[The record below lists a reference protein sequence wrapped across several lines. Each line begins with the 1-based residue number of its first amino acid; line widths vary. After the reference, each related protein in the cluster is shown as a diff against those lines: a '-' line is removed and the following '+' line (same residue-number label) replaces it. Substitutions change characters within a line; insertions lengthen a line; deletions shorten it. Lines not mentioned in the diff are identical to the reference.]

1 MKDGRCA
8 GSLTGLWRFPDG
20 GLHRPVYSSPQPPG
34 TRRGPFMTTPAG
46 PSDAVLLRSLYDAAV
61 AAVNPGPATESA
73 LERLAPSGTRPL
85 WILALGKAAAP
96 MAQAASH
103 YARRT
108 GRHLVGGL
116 VVAPDL
122 GPAPDAALP
131 VVQGDHPEPGPA
143 SFVAAELLGQIA
155 ARVGA
160 GDDVWVLL
168 SGGTTSLIGAPRDGF
183 APGELKEVY
192 ARLLASGLDIGDMN
206 RIRKRFTR
214 WGGGKLAAALAPA
227 HILQLVVSDVI
238 GDDLPSI
245 GSGPC
250 VPDPMTAADTRA
262 LLQRTGL
269 WTTLPASIRTVI
281 EATEAGKLP
290 ETPKPGDAA
299 FASVETAIISSNR
312 LALEAAARRA
322 TELGLASE
330 IVSEPLAGEA
340 RTAGASVAAT
350 LRNYSQARQT
360 QALTRRCVIW
370 GGETTVTLGDHPGLG
385 GRSQELALAAAQTL
399 AGSEGV
405 SLLAG
410 GTDGRDGPTDAAGAI
425 VDGRTWAAI
434 QAAGRDPARDLDRHD
449 AYHALAAAG
458 VLLQPGLTG
467 TNVMD
472 VVIGV
477 A

>member
-1 MKDGRCA
+1 MK
-8 GSLTGLWRFPDG
+8 
-20 GLHRPVYSSPQPPG
+20 
-34 TRRGPFMTTPAG
+34 TPAG
-46 PSDAVLLRSLYDAAV
+46 PSDAALLRELYDAAV
-61 AAVNPGPATESA
+61 TAVNPGPATEAA
-73 LERLAPSGTRPL
+73 LERYAPAGTRPL
-85 WILALGKAAAP
+85 WILGLGKAAAP
-96 MAQAASH
+96 MAEAAARV
-103 YARRT
+103 ARRT
-108 GRHLVGGL
+108 GRRLAGGL

-122 GPAPDAALP
+122 APAPDAALP
-131 VVQGDHPEPGPA
+131 VVQGDHPEPGAA
-143 SFVAAELLGQIA
+143 SLAAAELLGQVA

-168 SGGTTSLIGAPRDGF
+168 SGGTTSLVGAPREGI
-183 APGELKEVY
+183 APAELKEVY

-269 WTTLPASIRTVI
+269 WTTLPASVRGVI
-281 EATEAGKLP
+281 EATEAGAEP

-299 FASVETAIISSNR
+299 FASVQTAVISSNR

-322 TELGLASE
+322 TELGLAPE

-340 RTAGASVAAT
+340 RTAGASVVAT

-360 QALTRRCVIW
+360 QVRARPCVIW
-370 GGETTVTLGDHPGLG
+370 GGETTVILGDAAGLG

-399 AGSEGV
+399 AGGEGV

-425 VDGRTWAAI
+425 VDGSTWVRIA
-434 QAAGRDPARDLDRHD
+434 AAGLDPARHLVGHD
-449 AYHALAAAG
+449 AYPALAAAG
-458 VLLQPGLTG
+458 ALLQPGLTG

-472 VVIGV
+472 IVIGL

>member
-1 MKDGRCA
+1 MK
-8 GSLTGLWRFPDG
+8 
-20 GLHRPVYSSPQPPG
+20 
-34 TRRGPFMTTPAG
+34 TPAG
-46 PSDAVLLRSLYDAAV
+46 PSDAALLRDLYDAAV
-61 AAVNPGPATESA
+61 AAVNPGPATEAA
-73 LERLAPSGTRPL
+73 LRQLAPSGTRPL
-85 WILALGKAAAP
+85 WILALGKASVP
-96 MAQAASH
+96 MAEAA
-103 YARRT
+103 ARHARAT
-108 GRHLVGGL
+108 GRVLCGGL
-116 VVAPDL
+116 VVAPEL
-122 GPAPDAALP
+122 AATPDAALP
-131 VVQGDHPEPGPA
+131 VVMGDHPEPGPA
-143 SFVAAELLGQIA
+143 SFAAAELLGQVV

-168 SGGTTSLIGAPRDGF
+168 SGGTTALIGAPRDGL
-183 APGELKEVY
+183 AAAELKQVY

-227 HILQLVVSDVI
+227 RVLQLVVSDVI

-250 VPDPMTAADTRA
+250 VPDPLTAADARA
-262 LLQRTGL
+262 LLQRTNL
-269 WTTLPASIRTVI
+269 WTTLPAAIRDVI
-281 EATEAGKLP
+281 EATEAGKLA
-290 ETPKPGDAA
+290 ETPKPGDPA
-299 FASVETAIISSNR
+299 FASVRTSIISSNR

-360 QALTRRCVIW
+360 QAPTRRCVIW
-370 GGETTVTLGDHPGLG
+370 GGETTVTLGDAPGLG
-385 GRSQELALAAAQTL
+385 GRSQELALSAAQAL
-399 AGSEGV
+399 AGTEGV

-410 GTDGRDGPTDAAGAI
+410 GTDGRDGPTDAAGGI
-425 VDGRTWAAI
+425 VDGGTWAAI
-434 QAAGRDPARDLDRHD
+434 RAAGRDPAQDLARHD
-449 AYHALAAAG
+449 AYRALEAMGA
-458 VLLQPGLTG
+458 LLQPGLTG

-472 VVIGV
+472 VVIGL

>member
-1 MKDGRCA
+1 
-8 GSLTGLWRFPDG
+8 
-20 GLHRPVYSSPQPPG
+20 
-34 TRRGPFMTTPAG
+34 MTTPAG
-46 PSDAVLLRSLYDAAV
+46 PSDASLLRSLYDAAV

-73 LERLAPSGTRPL
+73 LEQHAPSGTRPL
-85 WILALGKAAAP
+85 FILALGKAAAP
-96 MAQAASH
+96 MAEAATRF
-103 YARRT
+103 ARRT
-108 GRHLVGGL
+108 GRHIAGGL
-116 VVAPDL
+116 VVAPDQSA
-122 GPAPDAALP
+122 APDLALAA
-131 VVQGDHPEPGPA
+131 VRGDHPEPGPA
-143 SFVAAELLGQIA
+143 SFAAAELLGQLA

-183 APGELKEVY
+183 AHAELQEVY
-192 ARLLASGLDIGDMN
+192 ARLLASGLDIADMN

-227 HILQLVVSDVI
+227 RVVQLVVSDVI
-238 GDDLPSI
+238 GDDLASI

-262 LLQRTGL
+262 LLQRSGL
-269 WTTLPASIRTVI
+269 WTTLPASIRTVV
-281 EATEAGKLP
+281 EATEAGTLP
-290 ETPKPGDAA
+290 ETPKPGDAV
-299 FASVETAIISSNR
+299 FANVTTSIISSNR
-312 LALEAAARRA
+312 LALEAIARRA
-322 TELGLASE
+322 AELGLASE
-330 IVSEPLAGEA
+330 MVSEPLAGEA

-360 QALTRRCVIW
+360 QDRTRRCVIW
-370 GGETTVTLGDHPGLG
+370 GGEATVTLGEDPGLG
-385 GRSQELALAAAQTL
+385 GRCQELALSAAQTL
-399 AGSEGV
+399 AGGDGV

-425 VDGRTWAAI
+425 VDGHTWDTI
-434 QAAGRDPARDLDRHD
+434 KAAGRDPARDLDRHD

>member
-1 MKDGRCA
+1 MI
-8 GSLTGLWRFPDG
+8 
-20 GLHRPVYSSPQPPG
+20 
-34 TRRGPFMTTPAG
+34 TPAG
-46 PSDAVLLRSLYDAAV
+46 PSDAALLRELYDAAV
-61 AAVNPGPATESA
+61 AAVNPGPATEAA
-73 LERLAPSGTRPL
+73 LERHAPSGTRPL
-85 WILALGKAAAP
+85 WIISLGKAAAP
-96 MAQAASH
+96 MAEAAAH
-103 YARRT
+103 VARRT
-108 GRHLVGGL
+108 GRQLAGGL

-122 GPAPDAALP
+122 APAPDAALP
-131 VVQGDHPEPGPA
+131 VVQGDHPEPGAA
-143 SFVAAELLGQIA
+143 SLAAAELLGQVA
-155 ARVGA
+155 ARVGS

-168 SGGTTSLIGAPRDGF
+168 SGGTTSLIGAPRAGLSP
-183 APGELKEVY
+183 AELKEVY

-227 HILQLVVSDVI
+227 RILQLVVSDVI

-262 LLQRTGL
+262 LLERTGL
-269 WTTLPASIRTVI
+269 WTTLPASLRRVV
-281 EATEAGKLP
+281 EATEAGAEP
-290 ETPKPGDAA
+290 ETPKPGDAV
-299 FASVETAIISSNR
+299 FAAVQTSVISSNR

-340 RTAGASVAAT
+340 RSAGASVAAT

-360 QALTRRCVIW
+360 QVRARPCVIW
-370 GGETTVTLGDHPGLG
+370 GGETTVTLGEAPGLG
-385 GRSQELALAAAQTL
+385 GRSQELALAAAQSL
-399 AGSEGV
+399 AGSEGM

-425 VDGRTWAAI
+425 VDGTTWAKIA
-434 QAAGRDPARDLDRHD
+434 AAGRDPARHLAEHD
-449 AYHALAAAG
+449 AYPALAAAG
-458 VLLQPGLTG
+458 ALLQPGLTG

-472 VVIGV
+472 IVIGL